1 MQEELQTEDKMNNIV
16 EALKSH
22 EVRIEHNFHALLQL
36 SILVEFLYD
45 QLERNEIKIDLAQLE
60 EFQKQRANEIEE
72 AFNKAKANPE
82 FAKQAEQTFNE
93 ISSKIKI

>member
-45 QLERNEIKIDLAQLE
+45 QLEKGGIKVDLAQLE
-60 EFQKQRANEIEE
+60 EFQKQRANEIED

-82 FAKQAEQTFNE
+82 FAKQAEEAFNE
-93 ISSKIKI
+93 ISNKIKI